1 MSDEEKARENY
12 ESYRFCRVNGHDD
25 FLRRAEVGFDFYAGR
40 QWSPEEIREM
50 RESNRPYLTINQMF
64 RTLDSIVGEMLYSTG
79 DVRFTPKSVDAQ
91 DGAAD
96 GLEKIWVD
104 ANQRSKTQYF
114 EPQLL
119 LDGLLTGRGFYDI
132 RMEFDDNLMG
142 WMKLTRKRPQNII
155 LHPYLTSRDPDEWPE
170 VYETRYASLDEVA
183 LMYGQAAANEIKAA
197 GQCDFLSP
205 EDRYE
210 ERLLSTRLNST
221 GFGYFDPQQLSDQT
235 YLRTRRLIERQYR
248 SVAYKEFFID
258 PPTGEMSEVP
268 ENWDRNRIA
277 RMRELSGCEVIRRRA
292 STIRWRVTCDR
303 FVLHDEDSPY
313 KHFTVVPFFPWFVDG
328 HTMSLGENL
337 VDMSRMTNKL
347 YSQYLHI
354 LNSAA
359 NSGWKVK
366 TGSLKN
372 MNEADLETRG
382 AKTGLVAVLDAPE
395 DLQRIEP
402 GQLPNGHDT
411 LAATIRAMFDD
422 ISGYTNTMKGADRA
436 DAAGKAIDSKIA
448 RGAVNLA
455 TAYNAIYHAKTML
468 AERSVNLAQTYYNE
482 TRFLR
487 LSGGYG
493 APDGVTTIN
502 QPTPEGKFL
511 NDITVGTFD
520 VTVIPAPQRETVEQ
534 NTFQQLM
541 EMRKELGVA
550 IPDSVL
556 LEYSAVPNKK
566 RVIEEI
572 QNAGGTPEQQAKQA
586 QLAEQMQQA
595 ELDANMAAA
604 ENSRAQ
610 AQLALSRAG
619 KAQVEAQRDPNETRA
634 ALDAARL
641 QAEQERDA
649 RSHELEKRGQDIDA
663 AAKLTDMELTHQ
675 RELKKIQESAKQKAA
690 KVAAPKSKQP
700 PKTRK

>member
-1 MSDEEKARENY
+1 MSDEEKARDNY
-12 ESYRFCRVNGHDD
+12 ESYRFCRVNGHED

-40 QWSPEEIREM
+40 QWTPEEIREM

-91 DGAAD
+91 DGAAE
-96 GLEKIWVD
+96 GLEKIWLD

-119 LDGLLTGRGFYDI
+119 LDGLLTGRGYYDI
-132 RMEFDDNLMG
+132 RMDFDDNLMG
-142 WMKLTRKRPQNII
+142 WLKVSRKRPQNII
-155 LHPYLTSRDPDEWPE
+155 LHPYLSSRDPDDWPE
-170 VYETRYASLDEVA
+170 VFETRYSSLDEIS
-183 LMYGQAAANEIKAA
+183 LMYGQAAADEIKGA

-210 ERLLSTRLNST
+210 ERLLSTRVNSS
-221 GFGYFDPQQLSDQT
+221 GFGNFDPQQLGTQT

-248 SVAYKEFFID
+248 AVKYKEFFID
-258 PPTGEMSEVP
+258 PPTGEMTEVP

-277 RMRELSGCEVIRRRA
+277 RMREVSGCEVIRRRA
-292 STIRWRVTCDR
+292 STVRWRVTCDR

-313 KHFTVVPFFPWFVDG
+313 KHFTIVPFFPWFVDG

-366 TGSLKN
+366 AGSLKN
-372 MNEADLETRG
+372 MNEADLETKG
-382 AKTGLVAVLDAPE
+382 AKTGLVAVLDDVA
-395 DLQRIEP
+395 DLDRIQP
-402 GQLPNGHDT
+402 GQLPSGHDT
-411 LAATIRAMFDD
+411 LAATVRTMFDD

-436 DAAGKAIDSKIA
+436 DAAGKAIDAKIA

-468 AERSVNLAQTYYNE
+468 AERACNLAQNYYTE

-487 LSGGYG
+487 LSGGYA
-493 APDGVTTIN
+493 APDSSTTIN
-502 QPTPEGKFL
+502 QPTPEGAFL

-550 IPDSVL
+550 IPDAVL

-572 QNAGGTPEQQAKQA
+572 KNAGGTPEQQAKQA
-586 QLAEQMQQA
+586 QIAEQLQQS
-595 ELDANMAAA
+595 ELDVNLASA

-610 AQLALSRAG
+610 AELARSRAG
-619 KAQVEAQRDPNETRA
+619 KAQAEAQRDPNETRA

-675 RELKKIQESAKQKAA
+675 RELKKITESSKQKAA